1 VAEGAKRQSWWTKL
15 CLHWIAMPCMRG
27 GSSAGV
33 EAAAFT
39 TDDGLMDSDRGDSPG
54 CGWLVDDAC
63 SRPERRER

>member
-1 VAEGAKRQSWWTKL
+1 
-15 CLHWIAMPCMRG
+15 MPCMRG